1 MIKDIEFLVKSIFVS
16 EKFLLERRIKRA
28 IKKNYEKELS
38 IISNFKDKNK
48 DSVDI
53 GVYRG
58 I

>member
-38 IISNFKDKNK
+38 IISNFKD
-48 DSVDI
+48 
-53 GVYRG
+53 
-58 I
+58 